1 MKLPKKENGL
11 KGERLANTLGLLAMC
26 CAFICAVALAL
37 TSLFAAARIGVGQ
50 YELLQVQIFEE
61 NELTNLMI
69 VTFGIVVLILLSK
82 IHIPKRLN
90 RVLLVAMLAVFGVF
104 GMIWATSVHAYAESD
119 GAVLVR
125 IAEKLIA
132 KDYTELATQGAYL
145 HYYLIRYPYQCGL
158 LSFIEL
164 LVRAFGS
171 IAALEVARGLNVVL
185 LVSSYAGVVLIG
197 ERLFQNEK
205 VTFLTILLLAT
216 CVQPVLSCTFVY
228 GLIPAFSL
236 CVWAV
241 FFVIRYLQT
250 GKKRTMIPAA
260 LLLALAAYVRSNT
273 WIVIAAI
280 AIVLLLKTIRAKSW
294 RPLLFAALVVG
305 LAIPAPKIAQ
315 TCYENQIDTSFGS
328 GYPKTYWIAMSLQ
341 NGWKATGW
349 QVQRYQGAM
358 ESEYGED
365 MDAVSA
371 RTKQDIK
378 AGVQALLQEPGAL
391 GIYLYEKLV
400 SQWDEPTFTSI
411 WITEATQQYAAPE
424 PLAKFIYSDQFD
436 SAFRF
441 VTGKTIKLLYFGFA
455 LGVAGLLRKRTEG
468 QILLPLI
475 ILGGVLFHLIFE
487 AKSQYVLEYLPLFA
501 PLAAYGIFQTGRVV
515 ECLGQRIFKRR
526 NEKTEESDM

>member
-1 MKLPKKENGL
+1 MKLPKKVIES
-11 KGERLANTLGLLAMC
+11 KGERLANTLGLLAIC
-26 CAFICAVALAL
+26 CAFLCAAALAL

-50 YELLQVQIFEE
+50 YALLQVQIFEE

-69 VTFGIVVLILLSK
+69 VTFGIVVLMLLSK
-82 IHIPKRLN
+82 LHIPKRLN
-90 RVLLVAMLAVFGVF
+90 RILLVAMLAVFGAF
-104 GMIWATSVHAYAESD
+104 GMIWAASVHAYAESD

-171 IAALEVARGLNVVL
+171 IVALEMARGLNVVL

-236 CVWAV
+236 CVWAIY
-241 FFVIRYLQT
+241 FVIRYLQT
-250 GKKRTMIPAA
+250 GEKRTMIPVV
-260 LLLALAAYVRSNT
+260 LLLALAAYVRSNA
-273 WIVIAAI
+273 WIVIVAI
-280 AIVLLLKTIRAKSW
+280 AIVLLLKTIRIKSW
-294 RPLLFAALVVG
+294 LPLLFAVLIVG

-315 TCYENQIDTSFGS
+315 TSYENQIGTSFGS
-328 GYPKTYWIAMSLQ
+328 GYPKIYWIAMSLQ

-349 QVQRYQGAM
+349 QVQGYQEEM

-365 MDAVSA
+365 MDAVYVRA
-371 RTKQDIK
+371 KQDIK
-378 AGVQALLQEPGAL
+378 TGAMKLLQEPGAL
-391 GIYLYEKLV
+391 GTYFYEKLV

-411 WITEATQQYAAPE
+411 WITEAVQQYAAPE
-424 PLAKFIYSDQFD
+424 PLADIIYSDQFD
-436 SAFRF
+436 SVFRF
-441 VTGKTIKLLYFGFA
+441 VTGKMIKLLYFGFA
-455 LGVAGLLRKRTEG
+455 LGVAGLLRKRTEE

-501 PLAAYGIFQTGRVV
+501 PIAAYGVFQTGRVV
-515 ECLGQRIFKRR
+515 ERLSQRIFKRR
-526 NEKTEESDM
+526 NEKTEEPDM